1 MKLSQFIWSI
11 SLALIFTVLATGIM
25 SYISLTVPIGPWI
38 EPTLVLI
45 GVLIFAAL
53 RHFFIPSQQESVLSY
68 AVIGGGI
75 AGIAASACAW
85 SVPALY
91 FLQPTLFAEWL
102 AQPWYFFALHAVL
115 VMSAGGFG
123 LLLARWYERP
133 LLDEKKL
140 VFPVGQMVF
149 QSLNIT
155 EQLAKGWQLLA
166 GAVSALAYGVATLF
180 RQIIPAKLVILQT
193 SKIGWFVIPK
203 LVLYPGLIPMLWAIG
218 FIAGKMLAVPF
229 AVGAMLQFFA
239 VGPLNHFLFPRVS
252 SETFL
257 LALCAGLVLEGAV
270 ISFWELGKK
279 ALSAMRGKKLRSWF
293 TTTRAPY
300 KHIISFDLQRAH
312 RLELL
317 VVIGL
322 LLVFFMWLQLSLL
335 AQLFV
340 ILGTSM
346 CVYELMVFMGK
357 VGLAPLG
364 RFATFVMLPTLVLF
378 GITPLQATLVAAFV
392 EIAGGVAADAMSGKK
407 IGQLAGL
414 EEVWVHRMQWIS
426 LLATGLLIGVIFW
439 LLYTYFGIGV
449 TPLIAQK
456 AQARALLIGSYTFDF
471 WVVGVGVIFGYLLKR
486 MHIATSLV
494 LGGLLMPYD
503 ISLILIAGGFSTYLA
518 KEPQAQVPFWSGVFA
533 ASSLWMIGKALL

>member
-1 MKLSQFIWSI
+1 MKLSQCLWST
-11 SLALIFTVLATGIM
+11 SLALVFTALATVVM

-45 GVLIFAAL
+45 GVLIFAAI
-53 RHFFIPSQQESVLSY
+53 RHFFIISQQESILSY

-75 AGIAASACAW
+75 AGITASACAW

-102 AQPWYFFALHAVL
+102 AQPWYFLAIHAALVT
-115 VMSAGGFG
+115 SAGGLG
-123 LLLARWYERP
+123 LLIARWYERP

-140 VFPVGQMVF
+140 VFPIGQMVF

-155 EQLAKGWQLLA
+155 EQLTKGWQLLA
-166 GAVSALAYGVATLF
+166 GAVSALVYGTATLF
-180 RQIIPAKLVILQT
+180 RQIIPAKLVILQA
-193 SKIGWFVIPK
+193 SNVGWFAIPK
-203 LVLYPGLIPMLWAIG
+203 LVLYPDLMPMLWAIG

-229 AVGAMLQFFA
+229 AVGALLQFFA
-239 VGPLNHFLFPRVS
+239 VGPLNYFLFPNVS

-279 ALSAMRGKKLRSWF
+279 TLNTMRGAKHRSWV
-293 TTTRAPY
+293 TMTQALY
-300 KHIISFDLQRAH
+300 KRIFSFDFQRAH

-322 LLVFFMWLQLSLL
+322 LLAFFVWLQLSLL

-340 ILGTSM
+340 IMGTSM

-364 RFATFVMLPTLVLF
+364 RFATFVMLPALVLF
-378 GITPLQATLVAAFV
+378 GISPVQATLVAAFV

-407 IGQLAGL
+407 IGKLAGL
-414 EEVWVHRMQWIS
+414 DEVWVHRMQWIS

-439 LLYTYFGIGV
+439 VLYIHFGIGV

-471 WVVGVGVIFGYLLKR
+471 WVVGLGVILGYLLKR

-503 ISLILIAGGFSTYLA
+503 ISLILIAGGFSTSLV
-518 KEPQAQVPFWSGVFA
+518 KEPQDQVPFWSGVFA

>member
-1 MKLSQFIWSI
+1 MKLSQCLWSTG
-11 SLALIFTVLATGIM
+11 LALVFTALATVVM

-45 GVLIFAAL
+45 GVLIFAAI
-53 RHFFIPSQQESVLSY
+53 RHYFVTSHQESILSY

-75 AGIAASACAW
+75 AGITASACAW

-91 FLQPTLFAEWL
+91 FLQPTLFAAWL
-102 AQPWYFFALHAVL
+102 KQPWYFFAIHAAL
-115 VMSAGGFG
+115 VVSAGGFG

-140 VFPVGQMVF
+140 VFPIGQMVF

-166 GAVSALAYGVATLF
+166 GVVSAFAYGAATLF
-180 RQIIPAKLVILQT
+180 RQIIPAKLVILQS
-193 SKIGWFVIPK
+193 SKVGWFVVPK
-203 LVLYPGLIPMLWAIG
+203 LVLYPDLIPMLWAIG

-229 AVGAMLQFFA
+229 AVGALLQFFA
-239 VGPLNHFLFPRVS
+239 VGPLNHFLFPHVT

-270 ISFWELGKK
+270 VSFWELGKK
-279 ALSAMRGKKLRSWF
+279 TLHIMHWEKLRSWL
-293 TTTRAPY
+293 TMTRVSQRLT
-300 KHIISFDLQRAH
+300 SFNLQRTH

-322 LLVFFMWLQLSLL
+322 FITFFMWLQLSLL
-335 AQLFV
+335 TQLFV

-346 CVYELMVFMGK
+346 CVYELMVFMGR

-364 RFATFVMLPTLVLF
+364 RFATFVMLPALVLF
-378 GITPLQATLVAAFV
+378 GITPVQATLVAAFV

-407 IGQLAGL
+407 IGRLAGL
-414 EEVWVHRMQWIS
+414 DEVWVHRMQWIS
-426 LLATGLLIGVIFW
+426 LLATGLLIGVVFW
-439 LLYTYFGIGV
+439 LLYTHFGIGV

-471 WVVGVGVIFGYLLKR
+471 WVVGLGVMLGYLLKR
-486 MHIATSLV
+486 MHVATSLV

-503 ISLILIAGGFSTYLA
+503 ISLILIAGGFSTYLIR
-518 KEPQAQVPFWSGVFA
+518 KPQEQVPFWSGVFA